1 MKKLLALLLTCF
13 MILSI
18 TACGGSAPADS
29 STPAGDT
36 AGESV
41 AEGSAP
47 TADGGEIKVGHF
59 GPLTGSISLSGQ
71 EGKKG
76 AELRIKQINESGGI
90 DGKMINFIAYDDA
103 GTPEGAVKAVA
114 RLLDEDEVNVILGS
128 QLSGNVQ
135 ASGERVEGAKIP
147 LVGTGVGPV
156 WLQNGWQYLFRALAN
171 SSGGAAPLVDAMEAL
186 GTTKIAAI
194 VYQDEGSR
202 SGSQQVLE
210 VINARGTIEVTAE
223 EIFQPNDTDWTGQF
237 SRMIATNPDGI
248 MMFVQGEHAGP
259 MIKQLRS
266 LGYNGY
272 IYGPETMSLPDIR
285 SVGGDAVNG
294 TVFFAPHC
302 IPDSVEEANSDK
314 ERAFLE
320 AFVAEYGA
328 MPVSDVAYRTYDAMT
343 IIEEGLRTTTSLD
356 GTDIRNAIK
365 NINGLEVL
373 AGTIDY
379 TQFDNGEGM
388 SGMQIFVT
396 HGGKNMSFATFLADN
411 AADTY
416 TP

>member
-13 MILSI
+13 MILSM
-18 TACGGSAPADS
+18 TACGDSAPADS

-36 AGESV
+36 AGESA
-41 AEGSAP
+41 AEDSAP

-114 RLLDEDEVNVILGS
+114 RLLDEDEVHVILGS

-343 IIEEGLRTTTSLD
+343 IIEEGLRTTDSLD